1 MLLHYMVPFRLI
13 DVLAPATAFVASAC
27 VTPWVRSLAHATGYI
42 DQPSSRKVHHH
53 PKPLLGGVA
62 VCVGVAAGV
71 AVGILRFRIAGS
83 PVDAGLGNLPVGRV
97 LLAFALGLL
106 IAFVLGLI
114 DDRRGMHPG
123 VKMIGQSL
131 AALPLLLSG
140 GALVVPGLPGV
151 GFTLSLLWILTVMNA
166 ANFLDNMDGVLSGVG
181 AIAALGL
188 AVLAVWAGEPVVR
201 LLSLALLGACAGFL
215 LHNFPPASIFLGD
228 AGSLVVGFSLASS
241 SLLLARASQHWTGW
255 VAPALVVGYLLFDIT
270 FVTIVRMSEGRKV
283 YLGGTDHSS
292 HRLRHILGS
301 PRRAALGVYGLAGAS
316 VVIGLTARHVTP
328 GPIALGVAGAA
339 AVVFAI
345 LGGMLVRLAPT
356 TIKPAP
362 PPPSS

>member
-1 MLLHYMVPFRLI
+1 MTSFRTVDL
-13 DVLAPATAFVASAC
+13 VAPAIAFLVSAC
-27 VTPWVRSLAHATGYI
+27 ITPAVRKLAHATGYL
-42 DQPSSRKVHHH
+42 DQPSSRKVHVK

-62 VCVGVAAGV
+62 VCGGIVAGLVAG
-71 AVGILRFRIAGS
+71 IFRFRMA
-83 PVDAGLGNLPVGRV
+83 PPLVDHAIDETSVSRLV
-97 LLAFALGLL
+97 LALALGLL
-106 IAFVLGLI
+106 MALLLGLV

-123 VKMIGQSL
+123 VKMLGQGVV
-131 AALPLLLSG
+131 ALPLLFSG
-140 GALVVPGLPGV
+140 GALEVPGIPGA
-151 GFTLSLLWILTVMNA
+151 GIALSLFWILTVMNA

-181 AIAALGL
+181 AIVALGL
-188 AVLAVWAGEPVVR
+188 AVLAVWAGDPVVR
-201 LLSLALLGACAGFL
+201 LVSLALLGACCGFL

-228 AGSLVVGFSLASS
+228 AGSLVVGFTLASS
-241 SLLLARASQHWTGW
+241 SLLLARASQHWTEW

-316 VVIGLTARHVTP
+316 VVTGLTARHTPP
-328 GPIALGVAGAA
+328 GPVTLAVAGGA
-339 AVVFAI
+339 AVVFTI

-356 TIKPAP
+356 VVKTPPA
-362 PPPSS
+362 SQ